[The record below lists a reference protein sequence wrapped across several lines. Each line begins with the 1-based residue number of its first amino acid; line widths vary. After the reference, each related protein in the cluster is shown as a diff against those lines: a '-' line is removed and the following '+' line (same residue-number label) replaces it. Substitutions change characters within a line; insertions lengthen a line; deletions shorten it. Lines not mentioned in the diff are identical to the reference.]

1 MMNQSQSN
9 SPKMNHS
16 KDILSVIN
24 IKNMVRFLSVVIA
37 GMLIGLGIWTGG
49 YVDIL
54 HKATTICLECIG
66 IG

>member
-1 MMNQSQSN
+1 MNN
-9 SPKMNHS
+9 S
-16 KDILSVIN
+16 KDIVSVIN
-24 IKNMVRFLSVVIA
+24 VKNMVRFLCVTIA

>member
-24 IKNMVRFLSVVIA
+24 IKNMARFLCVVIA

-49 YVDIL
+49 YQDIL

>member
-16 KDILSVIN
+16 KDIMSVIN
-24 IKNMVRFLSVVIA
+24 IKNMARFLCVVIA

-49 YVDIL
+49 YQDIL